1 MADEKKESR
10 IKMEDLPKPEQE
22 LSSAEAK
29 NVQGGSRYAFGSID
43 RAQQEGAAEAELA
56 DEETRMKGDLQ
67 MQ

>member
-29 NVQGGSRYAFGSID
+29 NVQGGSRYAFASID